1 MNHKKSFSFNFE
13 KQESKEIGRVSFGS
27 VIVDLDFFRS
37 SDMKLKHTVMKFRC
51 EFGINLIILFETPSR
66 PVEFLLLSFAFEVRI
81 CVFMSGELIFIEVP
95 SNSTHCFS
103 ISDR

>member
-1 MNHKKSFSFNFE
+1 MNHKTSFSYNFE

-27 VIVDLDFFRS
+27 VIVDLDFDKRMILAVFQCFGVFRS

-66 PVEFLLLSFAFEVRI
+66 PVEFLLLSFAF
-81 CVFMSGELIFIEVP
+81 
-95 SNSTHCFS
+95 
-103 ISDR
+103 